1 MIAYLEGHVLRSE
14 DNLIVLKTSGGVGY
28 AVHVSKHLSVK
39 VSPEEF
45 LTLHVY
51 TNVREDDLSL
61 YGFLSLDE
69 KELFTMLIKTSGVG
83 PKLGLAVISVL
94 SPRQLVNAVHQGSA
108 DSFSQV
114 PGIGKKT
121 AAKLCLDLKDQ
132 LKRHPILNFESGLET
147 GSETGG
153 TTKSNEVD
161 TVFSALKNLGYSEK
175 EILAVLRESGSLEEP
190 FELRLKKALSLLTP
204 LR

>member
-45 LTLHVY
+45 LTLHIY

-94 SPRQLVNAVHQGSA
+94 SPRQLVNAVHQGNA

-132 LKRHPILNFESGLET
+132 LKRHPILGFESGLET

-153 TTKSNEVD
+153 TKTSKEVD

-175 EILAVLRESGSLEEP
+175 EILTVLRESGNLEEP

>member
-14 DNLIVLKTSGGVGY
+14 ENLIVLKTSGGVGY
-28 AVHVSKHLSVK
+28 AVHVSKHLSIK

-45 LTLHVY
+45 LTLHIY

-147 GSETGG
+147 SSETGS
-153 TTKSNEVD
+153 TTTSKEVD